1 VDFEARTEVIRLSD
15 APVSE
20 AILDPA
26 KGLGLVCDVIER
38 TMIKNEDRPRSAALL
53 AVSIDNMQS
62 VRDLFGPTTVDPVFV
77 GLAARMRECLR
88 ASDVIARLN
97 DDQLGIVLP
106 YFRFNGASVAL
117 KRILALRSKPLT
129 TPYGAVDLRL
139 SVATVLFPDS
149 LTAAEVI
156 SRAQATLAYNQA
168 RNGEQLEL
176 MRSVRER
183 VTLLR
188 HG

>member
-1 VDFEARTEVIRLSD
+1 MRRYLKQYSIRQ
-15 APVSE
+15 
-20 AILDPA
+20 
-26 KGLGLVCDVIER
+26 KGSGWFAMSSNGPWL
-38 TMIKNEDRPRSAALL
+38 KNEGRPRSAALL

-62 VRDLFGPTTVDPVFV
+62 VRDLFGPTTIDPVFV

-117 KRILALRSKPLT
+117 KRILALRSKPVL

-139 SVATVLFPDS
+139 SVATVLFPDN

-156 SRAQATLAYNQA
+156 SRAQATLAYNQT

-188 HG
+188 HA